1 MAGRGLLAL
10 PRLPQTA
17 CHENKNNN
25 WRPDRHSS
33 GTIIKEVPAM
43 PKPLDGM
50 RVLEITNVMSGPFAG
65 MLLADMGADVIK
77 VEALKGDMCRAFPP
91 LINGESVSFSSL
103 NRNKRSLAVDLK
115 NPRGLAIVKDLAGK
129 ADVLLENNRP
139 GALEKLGL
147 GAEELKKVNSKLV
160 YVSISGF
167 GQTGPDRRRG
177 GINVI
182 AEAASGV
189 MSIYGEPDKMPMRP
203 GIQTA
208 DLFAAMYGAYA
219 ALSGLVGA
227 ARLGEGRTADV
238 SLTEAVLAAA
248 TWEASGFLVTGEVP
262 QRVGHRHRLNAP
274 NQLFETRDGRYIALG
289 SPNDP
294 LFIKMLEILD
304 LHDYIDDPRFA
315 TYSLRK
321 VNEDALVPLFEEAI
335 LNWDGAE
342 LEKVLADAGV
352 PASVVKDIKEALED
366 PQMIERKMVAE
377 ADHPK
382 FGRLRMLRNPVLM
395 DKDGPEIRW
404 AAPLL
409 GEHSAEVL
417 GELGYSESEIADLA
431 QESAIRLMDDPAASE
446 SA

>member
-1 MAGRGLLAL
+1 MS
-10 PRLPQTA
+10 Q
-17 CHENKNNN
+17 
-25 WRPDRHSS
+25 
-33 GTIIKEVPAM
+33 
-43 PKPLDGM
+43 PLEGI
-50 RVLEITNVMSGPFAG
+50 RVLEIANIMAGPYAG

-77 VEALKGDMCRAFPP
+77 VEALRGDMARAFPP
-91 LINGESVSFSSL
+91 IVNGESVSFSSL

-115 NPRGLAIVKDLAGK
+115 NPKGLAVVKRLAAK

-147 GAEELKKVNSKLV
+147 GAEELKKTNPTLV
-160 YVSISGF
+160 YVSVSGF

-189 MSIYGEPDKMPMRP
+189 MSIYGEPNKMPMRP

-208 DLFAAMYGAYA
+208 DLFAAMFATYA
-219 ALSGLVGA
+219 ALAGLVGA
-227 ARLGEGRTADV
+227 ARLGEGRTAEV

-248 TWEASGFLVTGEVP
+248 TWEASGYLVTGEVP

-274 NQLFETRDGRYIALG
+274 NQLFETRDGRYIAVG

-294 LFIKMLEILD
+294 LFIKMLEILGLD
-304 LHDYIDDPRFA
+304 AYVEDPRFA

-321 VNEDALVPLFEEAI
+321 ENEDALIRLFEEAV
-335 LNWDGAE
+335 LKWDGAE
-342 LEKVLADAGV
+342 LEKVLSDAGV

-366 PQMIERKMVAE
+366 PQMVARKMVVE

-382 FGRLRMLRNPVLM
+382 LGRLKMIRNPVLM
-395 DKDGPEIRW
+395 DEGGPEVRW

-409 GEHSAEVL
+409 GQHSDEVL
-417 GELGYSESEIADLA
+417 RELGCSPSEIAALA
-431 QESAIRLMDDPAASE
+431 EDGAVGFLERPSE
-446 SA
+446 VGVS

>member
-1 MAGRGLLAL
+1 M
-10 PRLPQTA
+10 
-17 CHENKNNN
+17 
-25 WRPDRHSS
+25 S
-33 GTIIKEVPAM
+33 
-43 PKPLDGM
+43 KPLEGI
-50 RVLEITNVMSGPFAG
+50 RVVEITNVMSGPFAA

-91 LINGESVSFSSL
+91 LVNGESVSFTSL

-115 NPRGLAIVKDLAGK
+115 DPKGLAVVRQLAEK

-147 GAEELKKVNSKLV
+147 GAEQLKQVNPKLV

-167 GQTGPDRRRG
+167 GQTGPERRRG

-189 MSIYGEPDKMPMRP
+189 MSMYGEPDKMPMRP
-203 GIQTA
+203 AIQTA

-219 ALSGLVGA
+219 ALAGLVGA

-238 SLTEAVLAAA
+238 CLTEAALAAA

-274 NQLFETRDGRYIALG
+274 NQLFETRDGRYIAIG

-294 LFIKMLEILD
+294 LFIKMLEILGLD
-304 LHDYIDDPRFA
+304 AYIDDPRYA

-321 VNEDALVPLFEEAI
+321 VNEDTLIPLFEAAV
-335 LNWDGAE
+335 LKWDGAD
-342 LEKVLADAGV
+342 LEKALGDAGV
-352 PASVVKDIKEALED
+352 PAAVVRDIKEALEE
-366 PQMIERKMVAE
+366 PQMIARKMVVE

-382 FGRLRMLRNPVLM
+382 LGRLRMIRNPVLM
-395 DKDGPEIRW
+395 DVDGPEVRW

-409 GEHSAEVL
+409 GQHSEEVL
-417 GELGYSESEIADLA
+417 RELGYSSDEITDLA
-431 QESAIRLMDDPAASE
+431 RNGTIRLLDEPATSE
-446 SA
+446 VA

>member
-1 MAGRGLLAL
+1 MS
-10 PRLPQTA
+10 Q
-17 CHENKNNN
+17 
-25 WRPDRHSS
+25 
-33 GTIIKEVPAM
+33 
-43 PKPLDGM
+43 PLEGI
-50 RVLEITNVMSGPFAG
+50 RVLEIANIMAGPYAG

-77 VEALKGDMCRAFPP
+77 VEALRGDMARAFPP
-91 LINGESVSFSSL
+91 LVNGESVSFSSL

-115 NPRGLAIVKDLAGK
+115 NPAGLAIVKKLANK

-147 GAEELKKVNSKLV
+147 GAEELKKTNPKLV
-160 YVSISGF
+160 YVSVSGF

-189 MSIYGEPDKMPMRP
+189 MSIYGEPNKMPMRP

-208 DLFAAMYGAYA
+208 DLFAAMFATYA
-219 ALSGLVGA
+219 ALAGLVGSS
-227 ARLGEGRTADV
+227 RLGEGRTAEV

-248 TWEASGFLVTGEVP
+248 TWEASGYLVTGEVP

-274 NQLFETRDGRYIALG
+274 NQLFDTRDGRYIAIG

-294 LFIKMLEILD
+294 LFIKMLEILGLD
-304 LHDYIDDPRFA
+304 AYVEDPRFA

-321 VNEDALVPLFEEAI
+321 VNEDVLIPLFEEAV
-335 LNWDGAE
+335 LKWDGAD
-342 LEKVLADAGV
+342 LEKVLSDAGV
-352 PASVVKDIKEALED
+352 PASVVKDIGEALAD
-366 PQMIERKMVAE
+366 PQMVAREMVVE

-382 FGRLRMLRNPVLM
+382 LGRLRMIRNPVLM
-395 DKDGPEIRW
+395 DEDGPEVRW

-409 GEHSAEVL
+409 GQHSEEVL
-417 GELGYSESEIADLA
+417 LELGYSS
-431 QESAIRLMDDPAASE
+431 SAIAALADDGAVGFLEQPSE
-446 SA
+446 VGVS

>member
-1 MAGRGLLAL
+1 
-10 PRLPQTA
+10 
-17 CHENKNNN
+17 
-25 WRPDRHSS
+25 
-33 GTIIKEVPAM
+33 M
-43 PKPLDGM
+43 PMPLEGI

-91 LINGESVSFSSL
+91 LVNGESVSFSSL
-103 NRNKRSLAVDLK
+103 NRNKRSLSVDLK
-115 NPRGLAIVKDLAGK
+115 NPKGLAIVKALAEK

-147 GAEELKKVNSKLV
+147 GAERLKQVNPKLV

-167 GQTGPDRRRG
+167 GQTGPARRRG

-189 MSIYGEPDKMPMRP
+189 MSMYGEPDKMPMRP
-203 GIQTA
+203 AIQTA

-219 ALSGLVGA
+219 ALAGLVGA
-227 ARLGEGRTADV
+227 ARLGQGRTADV
-238 SLTEAVLAAA
+238 CLTEAVLAAA
-248 TWEASGFLVTGEVP
+248 TWEASGYLVTGEVP

-274 NQLFETRDGRYIALG
+274 NQLFATRDGRYIAIG

-321 VNEDALVPLFEEAI
+321 VNEDALIPLFEEAV
-335 LNWDGAE
+335 LKWDGAE
-342 LEKVLADAGV
+342 LEKVLGDAGV
-352 PASVVKDIKEALED
+352 PAGVVKDIQEALED
-366 PQMIERKMVAE
+366 PQMVARKMVVE

-395 DKDGPEIRW
+395 DEDGPQIRW

-409 GEHSAEVL
+409 GQHSAEVL
-417 GELGYSESEIADLA
+417 GELGYSDDEIADLA
-431 QESAIRLMDDPAASE
+431 KEGAIRLMEDSPTEVA
-446 SA
+446 